1 MSSSACQWCLA
12 LEGQTISTGHS
23 DSYATDT
30 PIADLV
36 LPRWG
41 GERKRGKGKGKDK
54 TKIKDK
60 IKITMKNTKIE
71 KLMINTVRKRKFESK
86 VSPNKK

>member
-1 MSSSACQWCLA
+1 M
-12 LEGQTISTGHS
+12 
-23 DSYATDT
+23 
-30 PIADLV
+30 ADLV

-54 TKIKDK
+54 TKIKNK
-60 IKITMKNTKIE
+60 IKITMKNIKIE

>member
-36 LPRWG
+36 LPRRKKGEGMKEG
-41 GERKRGKGKGKDK
+41 GERGNFFIKIY
-54 TKIKDK
+54 IKDN
-60 IKITMKNTKIE
+60 IKIMIKLKKSGKIDE
-71 KLMINTVRKRKFESK
+71 
-86 VSPNKK
+86 